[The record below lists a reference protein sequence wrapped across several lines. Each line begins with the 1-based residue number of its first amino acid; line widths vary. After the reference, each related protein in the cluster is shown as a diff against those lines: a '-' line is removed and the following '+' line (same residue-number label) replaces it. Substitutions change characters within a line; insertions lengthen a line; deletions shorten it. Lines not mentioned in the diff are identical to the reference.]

1 MKKLW
6 FLSVLTAVLAGCSS
20 SSVNT
25 ISNADV
31 KANIQPIVDR
41 RIYTD
46 DRMAKALT
54 VTELRESKTNDGFMR
69 VQIFLKNRTSDS
81 YHLLYRF
88 VWTDENGVEVESL
101 DNPNFVAVAVL
112 PGDDLTLTSI
122 APQKNCRDF
131 KVRLMAQE

>member
-1 MKKLW
+1 MKKLC
-6 FLSVLTAVLAGCSS
+6 FLSVFTALLAGCSS

-54 VTELRESKTNDGFMR
+54 VTELRESKTNDGYMR
-69 VQIFLKNRTSDS
+69 VQIFLKNRTGDS
-81 YHLLYRF
+81 YNLMYRF
-88 VWTDENGVEVESL
+88 VWTDQNGVEVESL
-101 DNPNFVAVAVL
+101 DHQNWVAVAVL
-112 PGDDLTLTSI
+112 PGDDLTLTSV
-122 APQKNCRDF
+122 APQKNCQDF